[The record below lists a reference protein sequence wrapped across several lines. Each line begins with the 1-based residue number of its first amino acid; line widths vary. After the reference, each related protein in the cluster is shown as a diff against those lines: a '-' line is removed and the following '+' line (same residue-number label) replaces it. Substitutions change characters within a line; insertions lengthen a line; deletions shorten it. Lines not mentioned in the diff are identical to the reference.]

1 MWPGVAYGAV
11 VSEPDSLYLRVRLS
25 KQAYQ
30 RYLASPCADVRDFS
44 DWMDWVGNAQ
54 MYGSGITPNDI
65 RAIGE
70 RSSKRK
76 TSEEVAA
83 WAADAWNIGKSD
95 YDEATE
101 TWRFGMLQF
110 SENYYDFLE
119 HLPLFRAVDRFKD
132 RPGVDFLLVYN
143 FLISPDDYVVFFE
156 MTEGRSVIA
165 GSPGQGV
172 NFPNAYAEE
181 AATFLTSLI
190 PAG

>member
-1 MWPGVAYGAV
+1 M
-11 VSEPDSLYLRVRLS
+11 SEPDSLYLRVRLS
-25 KQAYQ
+25 KEAYQ
-30 RYLASPCADVRDFS
+30 RYLESVCADARDFS

-54 MYGSGITPNDI
+54 MYGNGISESDI
-65 RAIGE
+65 REIGE
-70 RSSKRK
+70 RTSKRK
-76 TSEEVAA
+76 TGEEINA
-83 WAADAWNIGKSD
+83 WATDAWNMGKSD

-156 MTEGRSVIA
+156 LTESKSVIA
-165 GSPGQGV
+165 GSPGQDV
-172 NFPNAYAEE
+172 AFPTTYAEE

-190 PAG
+190 PSG

>member
-1 MWPGVAYGAV
+1 M
-11 VSEPDSLYLRVRLS
+11 SEPDSLYLRVRLS
-25 KQAYQ
+25 RQAYQ
-30 RYLASPCADVRDFS
+30 RYLESVCADARDFS
-44 DWMDWVGNAQ
+44 DWMDWVGKAK
-54 MYGSGITPNDI
+54 MYGDGITENDI
-65 RAIGE
+65 REIGE

-76 TSEEVAA
+76 TGEEINA
-83 WAADAWNIGKSD
+83 WATDAWNIGKSD

-119 HLPLFRAVDRFKD
+119 HLPVFRAIDRFKD

-156 MTEGRSVIA
+156 LTEGKSVIA
-165 GSPGQGV
+165 GSPGQDV
-172 NFPNAYAEE
+172 AFPTTYAEE

-190 PAG
+190 PAR

>member
-1 MWPGVAYGAV
+1 LDGLGRQRPN
-11 VSEPDSLYLRVRLS
+11 VRLGYHA
-25 KQAYQ
+25 KRHTRDRGAIIQAQ
-30 RYLASPCADVRDFS
+30 D
-44 DWMDWVGNAQ
+44 
-54 MYGSGITPNDI
+54 
-65 RAIGE
+65 E
-70 RSSKRK
+70 RGGRCLGGGRL
-76 TSEEVAA
+76 EYRQ
-83 WAADAWNIGKSD
+83 SD